1 MQVESESEVAQSCPT
16 LIDPMDCSP
25 PGSSIHGI
33 FQARVLEW
41 GAIDF
46 YAYIYKFFFILIM
59 LGQDLLG
66 RVCKNQ
72 CILALVLPGVYLKEL
87 KARTRT
93 DICAPVFRVMLVIV
107 ARRWKQS
114 KYPST
119 NKCINKMQYVLQYS
133 SARKRNI
140 ILCMC

>member
-1 MQVESESEVAQSCPT
+1 M
-16 LIDPMDCSP
+16 
-25 PGSSIHGI
+25 
-33 FQARVLEW
+33 
-41 GAIDF
+41 
-46 YAYIYKFFFILIM
+46 
-59 LGQDLLG
+59 G

-87 KARTRT
+87 KARTQT

>member
-1 MQVESESEVAQSCPT
+1 
-16 LIDPMDCSP
+16 
-25 PGSSIHGI
+25 
-33 FQARVLEW
+33 
-41 GAIDF
+41 
-46 YAYIYKFFFILIM
+46 M

-87 KARTRT
+87 KARTQT